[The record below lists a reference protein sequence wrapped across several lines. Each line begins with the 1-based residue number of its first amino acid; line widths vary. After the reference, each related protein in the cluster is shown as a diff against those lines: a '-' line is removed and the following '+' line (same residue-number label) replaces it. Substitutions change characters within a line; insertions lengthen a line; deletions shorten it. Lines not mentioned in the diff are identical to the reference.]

1 MHKTKGWVEKLFAV
15 LRAIWY
21 NMPSLNREVIFLK
34 LTSNGETLAENK
46 VLILYILNK
55 VQKAITN
62 NTLYKIVLSALDMN
76 YFYFQQFLLDLV
88 KSDFVLTFDQEDQHM
103 YLITD
108 KGKRTLEL
116 TEDILPGIL
125 KLQVD
130 TNLKYTLENANE
142 ENSIVA
148 EYTPINENYYN
159 VTCKI
164 MENNECLFEVKTF
177 AGSREQAKQIVDNWK
192 RHAGTMYPSLL
203 EILTQDFG
211 EEPLEEEP
219 SGLEEELLGSPR
231 DVYNYDV
238 INRGYEDE
246 ALDEEVPASEED
258 TFSSE
263 NFKATH
269 SSSNSDVIDGNLNLF
284 DLMDNPKK

>member
-1 MHKTKGWVEKLFAV
+1 M
-15 LRAIWY
+15 
-21 NMPSLNREVIFLK
+21 K
-34 LTSNGETLAENK
+34 LTSNGDTLAESK
-46 VLILYILNK
+46 VLILYILNSVK
-55 VQKAITN
+55 KAISN
-62 NTLYKIVLSALDMN
+62 NALYKIVLSVLDMN

-88 KSDFVLTFDQEDQHM
+88 NSDFVLTFEKETQHM

-108 KGKRTLEL
+108 KGIRTLEL

-130 TNLKYTLENANE
+130 TNLKYTLENVNE

-177 AGSREQAKQIVDNWK
+177 AGSREQAKQIVENWK
-192 RHAGTMYPSLL
+192 KHAGTMYPNLL

-211 EEPLEEEP
+211 DEPEESETPQAEEN
-219 SGLEEELLGSPR
+219 LGSPR

-238 INRGYEDE
+238 INRTATQGEEDE
-246 ALDEEVPASEED
+246 NTNESSIKSE
-258 TFSSE
+258 
-263 NFKATH
+263 
-269 SSSNSDVIDGNLNLF
+269 SSNNSTYNNSDIIEGNLNLF
-284 DLMDNPKK
+284 DLMDNNN

>member
-1 MHKTKGWVEKLFAV
+1 M
-15 LRAIWY
+15 
-21 NMPSLNREVIFLK
+21 K
-34 LTSNGETLAENK
+34 LTSNGETLAESK
-46 VLILYILNK
+46 VLILYILNNIK
-55 VQKAITN
+55 KSITN
-62 NTLYKIVLSALDMN
+62 NALYKIVLSVIDMN

-88 KSDFVLTFDQEDQHM
+88 KNDFVLTYEQEDQHM

-108 KGKRTLEL
+108 KGVRTLEL

-130 TNLKYTLENANE
+130 TNLKYALENVNE
-142 ENSIVA
+142 ENSIIA

-192 RHAGTMYPSLL
+192 RHAGTMYPNLL

-211 EEPLEEEP
+211 DEPLEDEE
-219 SGLEEELLGSPR
+219 SSENIIGSPL

-238 INRGYEDE
+238 INRTAENDE
-246 ALDEEVPASEED
+246 IKDDIPATDS
-258 TFSSE
+258 TKSNFSTS
-263 NFKATH
+263 A
-269 SSSNSDVIDGNLNLF
+269 NSDVIEGNINIF
-284 DLMDNPKK
+284 DIIDKKQK

>member
-1 MHKTKGWVEKLFAV
+1 M
-15 LRAIWY
+15 
-21 NMPSLNREVIFLK
+21 K
-34 LTSNGETLAENK
+34 LTSNGETLAESK
-46 VLILYILNK
+46 VLILYILNNVK
-55 VQKAITN
+55 KAINN
-62 NTLYKIVLSALDMN
+62 NTLYKIVLSVLDMN

-88 KSDFVLTFDQEDQHM
+88 KNDFVLTYEQEDQNM

-108 KGKRTLEL
+108 KGIRTLEL

-130 TNLKYTLENANE
+130 TNLKYTLDDVDE

-177 AGSREQAKQIVDNWK
+177 AGSRDQAKQIVENWK
-192 RHAGTMYPSLL
+192 RHAGTMYPNLL
-203 EILTQDFG
+203 DILTQDFG
-211 EEPLEEEP
+211 DADIEEPENSHHIDEVI
-219 SGLEEELLGSPR
+219 GSPR

-238 INRGYEDE
+238 INRTVENNTSHTFE
-246 ALDEEVPASEED
+246 QNQD
-258 TFSSE
+258 TQVSQS
-263 NFKATH
+263 N
-269 SSSNSDVIDGNLNLF
+269 NSDIIEGNMNLF
-284 DLMDNPKK
+284 DLMDKNNNKK

>member
-1 MHKTKGWVEKLFAV
+1 M
-15 LRAIWY
+15 
-21 NMPSLNREVIFLK
+21 K
-34 LTSNGETLAENK
+34 LTSNGDTLAESK
-46 VLILYILNK
+46 VLILYILNSVK
-55 VQKAITN
+55 KAITN
-62 NTLYKIVLSALDMN
+62 NALYKIVLSVLDMN

-88 KSDFVLTFDQEDQHM
+88 NSDFVLTFEKETQHM

-108 KGKRTLEL
+108 KGIRTLEL

-130 TNLKYTLENANE
+130 TNLKYTLENVNE

-177 AGSREQAKQIVDNWK
+177 AGSREQAKQIVENWK
-192 RHAGTMYPSLL
+192 KHAGTMYPNLL

-211 EEPLEEEP
+211 DEPEESETPQAEEN
-219 SGLEEELLGSPR
+219 LGSPR

-238 INRGYEDE
+238 INRTATQGEEDE
-246 ALDEEVPASEED
+246 NTNESSIKSE
-258 TFSSE
+258 
-263 NFKATH
+263 
-269 SSSNSDVIDGNLNLF
+269 SSNNSTYNNSDIIEGNLNLF
-284 DLMDNPKK
+284 DLMDNNN

>member
-1 MHKTKGWVEKLFAV
+1 M
-15 LRAIWY
+15 
-21 NMPSLNREVIFLK
+21 K
-34 LTSNGETLAENK
+34 LTSNEETLAESK
-46 VLILYILNK
+46 VLILYILNNIK
-55 VQKAITN
+55 NEITN
-62 NTLYKIVLSALDMN
+62 NALYKIVLSVIDMN

-88 KSDFVLTFDQEDQHM
+88 KSDFVLSYERDGNNM

-108 KGKRTLEL
+108 KGTKTLEL

-130 TNLKYTLENANE
+130 TNLKYALDNVNE

-148 EYTPINENYYN
+148 EYTPVNENYYN

-177 AGSREQAKQIVDNWK
+177 AGSREQAKQIVRNWK
-192 RHAGTMYPSLL
+192 KHAGSMYPNLL

-211 EEPLEEEP
+211 DNEEDDIEKD
-219 SGLEEELLGSPR
+219 SSSTSILGSPR

-238 INRGYEDE
+238 INRNTLDVDTLDDDEDDSKS
-246 ALDEEVPASEED
+246 ADKTNP
-258 TFSSE
+258 SS
-263 NFKATH
+263 H
-269 SSSNSDVIDGNLNLF
+269 SSSDIIEGNISLF
-284 DLMDNPKK
+284 DFMDNKDLN

>member
-1 MHKTKGWVEKLFAV
+1 M
-15 LRAIWY
+15 
-21 NMPSLNREVIFLK
+21 K
-34 LTSNGETLAENK
+34 LTSNGDTLAESK
-46 VLILYILNK
+46 VLILYILNSVK
-55 VQKAITN
+55 KAITN
-62 NTLYKIVLSALDMN
+62 NALYKIVLSVLDMN

-88 KSDFVLTFDQEDQHM
+88 NSDFVLTFEKESQHM

-108 KGKRTLEL
+108 KGIRTLEL

-130 TNLKYTLENANE
+130 TNLKYTLENVNE

-159 VTCKI
+159 VTCRI

-177 AGSREQAKQIVDNWK
+177 AGSREQAKQIVENWK
-192 RHAGTMYPSLL
+192 KHAGTMYPNLL

-211 EEPLEEEP
+211 DEPEEAETPQAEEN
-219 SGLEEELLGSPR
+219 LGSPR

-238 INRGYEDE
+238 INRT
-246 ALDEEVPASEED
+246 ATQDEEE
-258 TFSSE
+258 E
-263 NFKATH
+263 NFSTNE
-269 SSSNSDVIDGNLNLF
+269 SSIKSEVANNSTYNNSDIIEGNLNLF
-284 DLMDNPKK
+284 DLMDNNN

>member
-1 MHKTKGWVEKLFAV
+1 M
-15 LRAIWY
+15 
-21 NMPSLNREVIFLK
+21 K
-34 LTSNGETLAENK
+34 LTSNDETLAENK

-55 VQKAITN
+55 IKKPITN
-62 NTLYKIVLSALDMN
+62 NALYKIVLSVLDMN

-88 KSDFVLTFDQEDQHM
+88 KNDFILTYEQEDQSL

-108 KGKRTLEL
+108 KGSRTLEL

-130 TNLKYTLENANE
+130 TNLKYTLEDVNDE
-142 ENSIVA
+142 ESIVA

-192 RHAGTMYPSLL
+192 RHAGTMYPNLL

-211 EEPLEEEP
+211 DEPLEDEKTSLDDEP
-219 SGLEEELLGSPR
+219 IGSPR
-231 DVYNYDV
+231 EVYNYDV
-238 INRGYEDE
+238 INRNILSEDKNNE
-246 ALDEEVPASEED
+246 HIDQN
-258 TFSSE
+258 SSIKLS
-263 NFKATH
+263 NY
-269 SSSNSDVIDGNLNLF
+269 SNSDVIEGNLNLF
-284 DLMDNPKK
+284 DFMDTDKKK

>member
-1 MHKTKGWVEKLFAV
+1 M
-15 LRAIWY
+15 
-21 NMPSLNREVIFLK
+21 LK
-34 LTSNGETLAENK
+34 LTSNGERLAENK

-62 NTLYKIVLSALDMN
+62 NNLYKIVLSALDMN

-88 KSDFVLTFDQEDQHM
+88 KSDFVLTFEQEDQHM

-108 KGKRTLEL
+108 KGKTTLEL

-130 TNLKYTLENANE
+130 TNLKYTLENVKE
-142 ENSIVA
+142 EDSIVA
-148 EYTPINENYYN
+148 EYTPVNENYYN

-177 AGSREQAKQIVDNWK
+177 AGSREQAKEIVDNWK
-192 RHAGTMYPSLL
+192 RHAGTMYPKLL

-211 EEPLEEEP
+211 EEPIEEEN
-219 SGLEEELLGSPR
+219 EHINETEELGAPM
-231 DVYNYDV
+231 DVYKYDVLNRNYDN
-238 INRGYEDE
+238 IADE
-246 ALDEEVPASEED
+246 TNSEENN
-258 TFSSE
+258 SLNNSL
-263 NFKATH
+263 N
-269 SSSNSDVIDGNLNLF
+269 SSSFNSSDVIEGNMNIF
-284 DLMDNPKK
+284 DFMDNPKKSET

>member
-1 MHKTKGWVEKLFAV
+1 M
-15 LRAIWY
+15 
-21 NMPSLNREVIFLK
+21 K
-34 LTSNGETLAENK
+34 LTSNGDTLAESK
-46 VLILYILNK
+46 VLILYILNSVK
-55 VQKAITN
+55 KAITN
-62 NTLYKIVLSALDMN
+62 NALYKIVLSVLDMN

-88 KSDFVLTFDQEDQHM
+88 NSDFVLTFEKESQHM

-108 KGKRTLEL
+108 KGIRTLEL

-130 TNLKYTLENANE
+130 TNLKYTLENVNE

-177 AGSREQAKQIVDNWK
+177 AGSREQAKQIVENWK
-192 RHAGTMYPSLL
+192 KHAGTMYPNLL

-211 EEPLEEEP
+211 DEPEEEE
-219 SGLEEELLGSPR
+219 SSHQDENLGSPR

-238 INRGYEDE
+238 INRT
-246 ALDEEVPASEED
+246 ATQDEEENTNESSIKSEVANNS
-258 TFSSE
+258 TY
-263 NFKATH
+263 N
-269 SSSNSDVIDGNLNLF
+269 NSDIIEGNLNLF
-284 DLMDNPKK
+284 DLMDNNN

>member
-1 MHKTKGWVEKLFAV
+1 M
-15 LRAIWY
+15 
-21 NMPSLNREVIFLK
+21 K
-34 LTSNGETLAENK
+34 LTSNDETLAENK

-55 VQKAITN
+55 IKKPITN
-62 NTLYKIVLSALDMN
+62 NALYKIVLSVLDMN

-88 KSDFVLTFDQEDQHM
+88 KNDFILTYEQEDQSL

-108 KGKRTLEL
+108 KGSRTLEL

-130 TNLKYTLENANE
+130 TNLKYTLEDVNDE
-142 ENSIVA
+142 ESIVA

-192 RHAGTMYPSLL
+192 RHAGTMYPNLL

-211 EEPLEEEP
+211 DEPLEDEKTSLDDEP
-219 SGLEEELLGSPR
+219 IGSPR
-231 DVYNYDV
+231 EVYNYDV
-238 INRGYEDE
+238 INRNILSEDKNNE
-246 ALDEEVPASEED
+246 HIDQN
-258 TFSSE
+258 SSIKLS
-263 NFKATH
+263 NY
-269 SSSNSDVIDGNLNLF
+269 SNSDVIEGNLNLF
-284 DLMDNPKK
+284 DSMDTDKKK